1 VDPYFRTAS
10 RRHPDL
16 KPIINDEIERLLGTA
31 LTLVH
36 GDYSPKNLLVGPDQK
51 LVIIDFEVAHYGDPA
66 FDVAFCLALTILGAA
81 RFRGQ
86 TVQQLAAAKARCGT
100 RTSATSKS

>member
-51 LVIIDFEVAHYGDPA
+51 LVIIDFEVAYYGDPA
-66 FDVAFCLALTILGAA
+66 FDVAFCLALMILGAA
-81 RFRGQ
+81 RFRRQ
-86 TVQQLAAAKARCGT
+86 TV
-100 RTSATSKS
+100 